1 MVYKF
6 DFEWGES
13 WIVFESDFEWDSRY
27 WFKVLGRHI
36 QFFREKVKAVKQLE
50 VITVCYI
57 YRGEDYIGTV
67 SVSDN
72 YLHIVVHVPEIQDSM
87 RLDEI

>member
-13 WIVFESDFEWDSRY
+13 WIVTESDFEWDRYY

-36 QFFREKVKAVKQLE
+36 HFFREKVKDVKKLD
-50 VITVCYI
+50 VITMCYI
-57 YRGEDYIGTV
+57 YRGDDYVGAV

-72 YLHIVVHVPEIQDSM
+72 YLHIFFHVPEVQDCM

>member
-13 WIVFESDFEWDSRY
+13 WCVSESDFEWDRDY

-36 QFFREKVKAVKQLE
+36 HFFREKVKAVKQLD
-50 VITVCYI
+50 VITACYI
-57 YRGEDYIGTV
+57 YRGEDYIGSV
-67 SVSDN
+67 SASDN
-72 YLHIVVHVPEIQDSM
+72 YLYIIVHEPEVQDCM